1 MESKIINTKS
11 VEDIVNEAKKEFKV
25 GQLVTISM
33 NPKKLYDLEQ
43 QETLCGRNQV
53 AIPYDAI
60 VDYNIEVMAA
70 GSEKIVN
77 AIDYDKAPKLD
88 VKKIGLALGAES
100 VSRTAEIIEL
110 FQDYFV
116 IKAKGRY

>member
-1 MESKIINTKS
+1 MKIINAKS
-11 VEDIVNEAKKEFKV
+11 VEDIINEAKKEFKV

-43 QETLCGRNQV
+43 QEALCGRNQV

-60 VDYNIEVMAA
+60 VGYSIEVKIAKAA
-70 GSEKIVN
+70 SEIEIAVT
-77 AIDYDKAPKLD
+77 DYDKTPKID